1 MPASADHHVELRPF
15 LAEHLPLVQPWFE
28 HPEVR
33 HRLGGPE
40 WPERSLHL
48 QERDPD
54 DDEFRGMRVLRS
66 HTWLAWAYD
75 EPVGYLGGEVY
86 DRWTTYDG
94 SDPDRPRVTHA
105 EPGPAM
111 GSAYVV
117 DPARWRRGFG
127 VALLRAWLV
136 HPVVADVRVFV
147 LGIDHDNPA
156 SSGCAVAAG
165 FVPDSPVADWE
176 GIVHHV
182 LRRPGR

>member
-1 MPASADHHVELRPF
+1 M
-15 LAEHLPLVQPWFE
+15 
-28 HPEVR
+28 R

-40 WPERSLHL
+40 WPERAL
-48 QERDPD
+48 QLQAAED

-66 HTWLAWAYD
+66 HTWLAWSHD

-94 SDPDRPRVTHA
+94 SDPDHPVVTGS

-127 VALLRAWLV
+127 VAVLRAWV
-136 HPVVADVRVFV
+136 EAPEVADVRVFA
-147 LGIDHDNPA
+147 LGIEHDNLA
-156 SSGCAVAAG
+156 STRCALAAG
-165 FVPDSPVADWE
+165 FVPDP
-176 GIVHHV
+176 
-182 LRRPGR
+182 PGRTGRASCTTCCGADPVSRSRSPAGRTSAGARSPRSARSGE

>member
-1 MPASADHHVELRPF
+1 MPATADRHVELRPF

-28 HPEVR
+28 NPEVR

-40 WPERSLHL
+40 WPERALRL
-48 QERDPD
+48 QADQD

-66 HTWLAWAYD
+66 HTWLAWSHD
-75 EPVGYLGGEVY
+75 EPVRYLGGEVY

-94 SDPDRPRVTHA
+94 SDADHPEVTGS

-127 VALLRAWLV
+127 VAVLRAWV
-136 HPVVADVRVFV
+136 EAPEVADVRVFA
-147 LGIDHDNPA
+147 LGIEHDNLA
-156 SSGCAVAAG
+156 STRCALAAG
-165 FVPDSPVADWE
+165 FVPDPPEPDWE
-176 GIVHHV
+176 GIVHHL
-182 LRRPGR
+182 LRR